1 MQPWPV
7 NLIINYLFVCLAY
20 HQIYISITLHLPV
33 CSPSGCWEALFS
45 FLLWYSAHLS
55 CWLASPYGP
64 LVMQLKPN
72 SSFLFFLIGTGWW
85 WLIGLLT
92 LCLSLS
98 VDLTTWLWVFFL
110 PFWHMAPLCISFPVF
125 LSIFQSRDQQEGVDL
140 VWRGTLKERG
150 KQRERTRRSKAYE
163 AKPRPLAQETLPHTC
178 SARVCV
184 WVKLL
189 PVCILL

>member
-7 NLIINYLFVCLAY
+7 NLIINYLFFCLAY
-20 HQIYISITLHLPV
+20 HQIYHFITLHLSV

-72 SSFLFFLIGTGWW
+72 SFFLFFLIGTGWAIG
-85 WLIGLLT
+85 WLVFFFFFLMGWALLT
-92 LCLSLS
+92 DWFVNSMSQS
-98 VDLTTWLWVFFL
+98 VCWSNHMALGIFL
-110 PFWHMAPLCISFPVF
+110 PFWHMAPLCISFPFF

-163 AKPRPLAQETLPHTC
+163 AKPRPLAQET
-178 SARVCV
+178 
-184 WVKLL
+184 
-189 PVCILL
+189 